1 MRFVLATLTFFL
13 TLSSVFNWDPGPAPG
28 VKIKNFI
35 LYLLV
40 MGLVFSYAMGRKFKI
55 QLPAMNV
62 AFIVLI
68 GYSILTYLAIVLFID
83 YPRYDALTSAFDL
96 KNRAVDYML
105 FFLVFFYGLK
115 SEKDAV
121 FVLKC
126 LLLSWIVS
134 HAVAVLDA
142 LGVMQLGDI
151 ERRSDGRVQGAVGE
165 SNQYGA
171 FVALTLPAAIAMAAV
186 VKGWSRWLWI
196 AAAALTAGTLIMTVS
211 RGAFVATFFAAVV
224 GAYLFRRYLSLGK
237 IVTWGALAAGG
248 VVVMLLVVI
257 TAGFGDLLYERVV
270 AGFSSR
276 DMSGTSSGRTEIW
289 ATAIAMMFQHPLTLF
304 TGFGWNS
311 YWIMPFRYSPHN
323 YYLAQWFN
331 LGLPGL
337 ICSVVLLAVPI
348 RTALQSFAAASP
360 SLRAPL
366 AGFVFAALAY
376 ASATFFVDLY
386 VPWIYFWA
394 YAGVT
399 MRLAMIARETAPAT
413 AAVEEPAAARPR
425 QADPYGWVGAVRQV
439 NDRNRTGGTV
449 TR

>member
-1 MRFVLATLTFFL
+1 MRLLLVALTFFL
-13 TLSSVFNWDPGPAPG
+13 TLSSVFSWDPGPAPG

-40 MGLVFSYAMGRKFKI
+40 MGLVFSYAMGRKFKM

-62 AFIVLI
+62 TFVVLI

-83 YPRYDALTSAFDL
+83 YPRYNVLTSAFDL

-105 FFLVFFYGLK
+105 FFLVFFYGVR

-142 LGVMQLGDI
+142 TGYVQLGDI
-151 ERRSDGRVQGAVGE
+151 EQRGDGRVQGAVGE

-171 FVALTLPAAIAMAAV
+171 FVALTLPAAIAMAAA
-186 VKGWSRWLWI
+186 VKGWLRWFWI
-196 AAAALTAGTLIMTVS
+196 AAAALTAGTLVMTVS
-211 RGAFVATFFAAVV
+211 RGAFVGVFAGTVLGAV
-224 GAYLFRRYLSLGK
+224 LFRRYLSAGK
-237 IVTWGALAAGG
+237 IITWGVVAAGG
-248 VVVMLLVVI
+248 AIVILLLVVG
-257 TAGFGDLLYERVV
+257 AGFGDLLYERVV
-270 AGFSSR
+270 GGFSSK
-276 DMSGTSSGRTEIW
+276 DMGGTSSGRTEIW
-289 ATAIAMMFQHPLTLF
+289 STAIEMMFQYPLTLL

-311 YWIMPFRYSPHN
+311 YWVMPFRYSPHN

-337 ICSVVLLAVPI
+337 ICSVLLLGMPV
-348 RTALQSFAAASP
+348 RTALQSFAV
-360 SLRAPL
+360 APTRLQALL
-366 AGFVFAALAY
+366 AGYVFATLAY

-386 VPWIYFWA
+386 VPWIYFWC
-394 YAGVT
+394 YTGVT
-399 MRLAMIARETAPAT
+399 MRLAMIAREVAPEV
-413 AAVEEPAAARPR
+413 AVAEQPLAAAPR
-425 QADPYGWVGAVRQV
+425 RADAYGWVGAARQ
-439 NDRNRTGGTV
+439 
-449 TR
+449 

>member
-1 MRFVLATLTFFL
+1 MRYVLATLTFFL
-13 TLSSVFNWDPGPAPG
+13 TLSSVFQWDPGPAPG

-40 MGLVFSYAMGRKFKI
+40 MGLVFSYSMGRKFKI

-96 KNRAVDYML
+96 KNRGVDYML
-105 FFLVFFYGLK
+105 FFLVFFYGTK
-115 SEKDAV
+115 TEKDAV

-151 ERRSDGRVQGAVGE
+151 ERRGDGRVQGAVGE

-171 FVALTLPAAIAMAAV
+171 FVALTLPAAIAMAVA
-186 VKGWSRWLWI
+186 VKGWLRWFWI

-211 RGAFVATFFAAVV
+211 RGAFVAVFFAALF
-224 GAYLFRRYLSLGK
+224 GAYLFRRYLSMGK
-237 IVTWGALAAGG
+237 IMTWGALAAVA
-248 VVVMLLVVI
+248 VVVVFVLVVG
-257 TAGFGDLLYERVV
+257 AGFGDLLYERLVG
-270 AGFSSR
+270 GFSSK
-276 DMSGTSSGRTEIW
+276 DMGGTSSGRTEIW
-289 ATAIAMMFQHPLTLF
+289 ATAIAVMFQHPLTLL

-337 ICSVVLLAVPI
+337 ICSVVLLVIPI
-348 RTALQSFAAASP
+348 RTALQSFAVATP

-394 YAGVT
+394 YAGAA
-399 MRLAMIARETAPAT
+399 MRLAMIARETVPVPVVVDT
-413 AAVEEPAAARPR
+413 PTAARPR
-425 QADPYGWVGAVRQV
+425 QADPYGWVGAVRQ
-439 NDRNRTGGTV
+439 
-449 TR
+449 

>member
-1 MRFVLATLTFFL
+1 MRWVLALLTAFL

-40 MGLVFSYAMGRKFKI
+40 MGLVFSYSTGRKFKI

-62 AFIVLI
+62 AFVVLI

-83 YPRYDALTSAFDL
+83 YPRYNMLTSAFDL
-96 KNRAVDYML
+96 KNRVVDYML
-105 FFLVFFYGLK
+105 FFLVFFYGVR
-115 SEKDAV
+115 SEKDAM

-142 LGVMQLGDI
+142 TGVVQLGDL
-151 ERRSDGRVQGAVGE
+151 EQRSDGRVQGAVGE

-171 FVALTLPAAIAMAAV
+171 FVALTLPAAVAMAAAV
-186 VKGWSRWLWI
+186 RGWLRWFWI

-211 RGAFVATFFAAVV
+211 RGAFVAVFVATVF
-224 GAYLFRRYLSLGK
+224 GAYLFRRYLSAGK
-237 IVTWGALAAGG
+237 IITWGALAAGG
-248 VVVMLLVVI
+248 SVVIMLVVVS
-257 TAGFGDLLYERVV
+257 AGFGDLLYERVV
-270 AGFSSR
+270 ADFSSR
-276 DMSGTSSGRTEIW
+276 DLGGTSSGRTEIW
-289 ATAIAMMFQHPLTLF
+289 STAIAMMFQHPLTLL

-337 ICSVVLLAVPI
+337 ICSVLLLVLPV
-348 RTALQSFAAASP
+348 RTALQSFAVAP
-360 SLRAPL
+360 SRLQALL
-366 AGFVFAALAY
+366 AGYVFGTIAY

-394 YAGVT
+394 YTGVA
-399 MRLAMIARETAPAT
+399 MRLAMIAREAVPEVAVAEQPIDAT
-413 AAVEEPAAARPR
+413 PRRADAYGWIGAAR
-425 QADPYGWVGAVRQV
+425 Q
-439 NDRNRTGGTV
+439 
-449 TR
+449 

>member
-13 TLSSVFNWDPGPAPG
+13 TLSSVFDWDPGPAPG

-40 MGLVFSYAMGRKFKI
+40 MGLVCSYAIGRKFKI
-55 QLPAMNV
+55 QLPSMNV
-62 AFIVLI
+62 AFAVLI
-68 GYSILTYLAIVLFID
+68 GYSILTYLAIVLFIE
-83 YPRYDALTSAFDL
+83 YPRYDVLTSAFDL
-96 KNRAVDYML
+96 KNRAVDYLL
-105 FFLVFFYGLK
+105 FFLVFFYGVK

-142 LGVMQLGDI
+142 LGITQVGDI
-151 ERRSDGRVQGAVGE
+151 ERRGDGRVQGAVGE

-171 FVALTLPAAIAMAAV
+171 FVALTLPAAIAMAVA
-186 VKGWSRWLWI
+186 VKGWLRWFWI
-196 AAAALTAGTLIMTVS
+196 LAAALTAGTLIMTVS
-211 RGAFVATFFAAVV
+211 RGAFVATFFAAVF

-237 IVTWGALAAGG
+237 IITWGASAAVGA
-248 VVVMLLVVI
+248 VVVLVVVVS
-257 TAGFGDLLYERVV
+257 AGFGDLLYERVV
-270 AGFSSR
+270 ASFSSQ
-276 DMSGTSSGRTEIW
+276 DMGGTSSGRTEIW
-289 ATAIAMMFQHPLTLF
+289 ATAIAMMFQHPLTLL

-311 YWIMPFRYSPHN
+311 YWVMPFRYSPHN

-337 ICSVVLLAVPI
+337 ICSVALLVIPI
-348 RTALQSFAAASP
+348 RTALQSFAVATPA
-360 SLRAPL
+360 LRAL
-366 AGFVFAALAY
+366 LVGFVIATLAF

-394 YAGVT
+394 YTGVT
-399 MRLAMIARETAPAT
+399 MRLAMIAREVEPVVVEQPL
-413 AAVEEPAAARPR
+413 AAKPR
-425 QADPYGWVGAVRQV
+425 QPDPYGWIGAVRQ
-439 NDRNRTGGTV
+439 
-449 TR
+449 

>member
-1 MRFVLATLTFFL
+1 MRWVLALLTFFL

-40 MGLVFSYAMGRKFKI
+40 MGLVFSYSMGRKFKI

-62 AFIVLI
+62 AFVVLI

-83 YPRYDALTSAFDL
+83 YPRYDMLTSAFDL

-105 FFLVFFYGLK
+105 FFLVFFYGVR

-142 LGVMQLGDI
+142 TGVVQLGDI
-151 ERRSDGRVQGAVGE
+151 EQRSDGRVQGAVGE

-171 FVALTLPAAIAMAAV
+171 FVALTLPAAVAMAAA
-186 VKGWSRWLWI
+186 VKGWLRWFWI
-196 AAAALTAGTLIMTVS
+196 AAAALTAGTLVMTVS
-211 RGAFVATFFAAVV
+211 RGAFVAVFMATVF
-224 GAYLFRRYLSLGK
+224 GAYLFRRYLSAGK
-237 IVTWGALAAGG
+237 IITWGALAAGAAVVIML
-248 VVVMLLVVI
+248 VVVS
-257 TAGFGDLLYERVV
+257 AGFGDLLYERVV
-270 AGFSSR
+270 AGFSSK
-276 DMSGTSSGRTEIW
+276 DLGGTSSGRTEIW
-289 ATAIAMMFQHPLTLF
+289 STAIAMMFQHPLTLL

-337 ICSVVLLAVPI
+337 ICSVLLLVLPV
-348 RTALQSFAAASP
+348 RTAFQSFAVAP
-360 SLRAPL
+360 SRLQALL
-366 AGFVFAALAY
+366 AGYVFATLAY

-394 YAGVT
+394 YTGVT
-399 MRLAMIARETAPAT
+399 MRLAMIARE
-413 AAVEEPAAARPR
+413 AVPEAVVAEQLLEAKPRRADAYGWIGAAR
-425 QADPYGWVGAVRQV
+425 Q
-439 NDRNRTGGTV
+439 
-449 TR
+449 

>member
-1 MRFVLATLTFFL
+1 MRFLLATLTFFL
-13 TLSSVFNWDPGPAPG
+13 TLSSVFSWDPGPAPG

-35 LYLLV
+35 LYLLA
-40 MGLVFSYAMGRKFKI
+40 MGLLFSFAMGRRFKI

-62 AFIVLI
+62 TFAVLI
-68 GYSILTYLAIVLFID
+68 GYSILTYLAIILFIE

-105 FFLVFFYGLK
+105 FFLVFFYGAR

-151 ERRSDGRVQGAVGE
+151 ERRGDGRVQGAVGE

-171 FVALTLPAAIAMAAV
+171 FVALTLPAAISMAAALR
-186 VKGWSRWLWI
+186 GWQRWFWI
-196 AAAALTAGTLIMTVS
+196 AASALTAGTLIMTVS
-211 RGAFVATFFAAVV
+211 RGAFVAVFVAAVF
-224 GAYLFRRYLSLGK
+224 GAYLFRRYLSAGK
-237 IVTWGALAAGG
+237 IATWAGITAVG
-248 VVVMLLVVI
+248 VVLALITVVGL
-257 TAGFGDLLYERVV
+257 GFGDLLYERVV
-270 AGFSSR
+270 AGFSSK
-276 DMSGTSSGRTEIW
+276 DLSGTSSGRTEIW
-289 ATAIAMMFQHPLTLF
+289 ATAIAMMAQHPLTLL

-311 YWIMPFRYSPHN
+311 YWVMPFRYSPHN

-337 ICSVVLLAVPI
+337 ICSVLLLVIPV
-348 RTALQSFAAASP
+348 RTALQSFTHAAPKLKA
-360 SLRAPL
+360 LL
-366 AGFVFAALAY
+366 AGFVIATITY
-376 ASATFFVDLY
+376 SASTFFVDLY

-394 YAGVT
+394 YAGVS
-399 MRLAMIARETAPAT
+399 MRLAMIARETAAAPIAAEQPAQ
-413 AAVEEPAAARPR
+413 PPQR
-425 QADPYGWVGAVRQV
+425 ADAYGWAGAVRH
-439 NDRNRTGGTV
+439 
-449 TR
+449 

>member
-1 MRFVLATLTFFL
+1 MRFVLATLTLFL

-28 VKIKNFI
+28 VKIKNFL

-40 MGLVFSYAMGRKFKI
+40 MGLVFSYASGRKFKI

-62 AFIVLI
+62 AFAVLI

-83 YPRYDALTSAFDL
+83 YPRYDVLHSAFDL

-105 FFLVFFYGLK
+105 FFLVFFYGVR
-115 SEKDAV
+115 SEKDAT

-134 HAVAVLDA
+134 HAVAVMDA
-142 LGVMQLGDI
+142 MGYVQIGDI
-151 ERRSDGRVQGAVGE
+151 ERRGDGRVQGAVGE

-171 FVALTLPAAIAMAAV
+171 FVALTLPAAVAMAAA
-186 VKGWSRWLWI
+186 VKGWQRWFWI
-196 AAAALTAGTLIMTVS
+196 AASALTACTLLMTVS
-211 RGAFVATFFAAVV
+211 RGAFVATFVATIW

-237 IVTWGALAAGG
+237 IVTWGMMAGG
-248 VVVMLLVVI
+248 AMLIVLLVVSI
-257 TAGFGDLLYERVV
+257 GFGDLLYERVV
-270 AGFSSR
+270 AGFSSK
-276 DMSGTSSGRTEIW
+276 DMGGTSSGRTEIW
-289 ATAIAMMFQHPLTLF
+289 TTAIAVMFEHPQTLL
-304 TGFGWNS
+304 TGFGWNA

-337 ICSVVLLAVPI
+337 ICSVLLLVMPVRI
-348 RTALQSFAAASP
+348 ALKSFAVAAP
-360 SLRAPL
+360 QLRASL
-366 AGFVFAALAY
+366 AGFVFATLAY

-394 YAGVT
+394 YAGVI
-399 MRLAMIARETAPAT
+399 MRLAMIARETVLEPVVAEQPIAAT
-413 AAVEEPAAARPR
+413 PQR
-425 QADPYGWVGAVRQV
+425 ADPFGWIGAVRH
-439 NDRNRTGGTV
+439 
-449 TR
+449 